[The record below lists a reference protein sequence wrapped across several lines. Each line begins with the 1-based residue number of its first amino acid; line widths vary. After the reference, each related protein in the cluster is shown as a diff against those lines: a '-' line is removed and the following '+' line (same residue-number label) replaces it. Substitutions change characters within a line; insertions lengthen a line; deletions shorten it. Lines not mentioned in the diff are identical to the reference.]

1 MNDNLSFCITLST
14 FAASIISSVY
24 SMLENLPKDV
34 LISLLLF
41 SYAAFLIAQVF
52 RYKTKGRASYT
63 LWFIKVPPCTII
75 FSPMSLGSRIFITLN
90 SAFFTTE

>member
-52 RYKTKGRASYT
+52 RYKTKGRLLSKRT
-63 LWFIKVPPCTII
+63 HTKTR
-75 FSPMSLGSRIFITLN
+75 RIAAL
-90 SAFFTTE
+90 ERE